1 MYDFSIN
8 DSGIHRFGGNMAKH
22 LNCSRPDRQ
31 RGISF
36 LGMLIVGALIVLV
49 AITAIRIVP
58 VYAEFMT
65 VKKVLKAMKQDPLD
79 TMTPK
84 EIKVSFD
91 KRASIDYL
99 SVVTSDDLSISRSD
113 SGATVV
119 SVEYQV
125 VKPLAGNMSVLM
137 DFAAS
142 SDGN

>member
-1 MYDFSIN
+1 
-8 DSGIHRFGGNMAKH
+8 MAKH

>member
-1 MYDFSIN
+1 
-8 DSGIHRFGGNMAKH
+8 MAQH
-22 LNCSRPDRQ
+22 LNHSGPDRQ

-36 LGMLIVGALIVLV
+36 LGMLFVGALIVLV
-49 AITAIRIVP
+49 AITAMRIVP
-58 VYAEFMT
+58 AYTEFMT
-65 VKKVLKAMKQDPLD
+65 VKKVLKAMQQDPLD

-84 EIKVSFD
+84 QIKDAFD
-91 KRASIDYL
+91 KRASIDYI
-99 SVVTSDDLSISRSD
+99 SVVSSDDLSISRTD

-137 DFAAS
+137 DFSAS

>member
-1 MYDFSIN
+1 MIDDSDF
-8 DSGIHRFGGNMAKH
+8 HRYGGNMAKH
-22 LNCSRPDRQ
+22 LNDSRPDRQ

-36 LGMLIVGALIVLV
+36 LGMLVVGALIVLV

-58 VYAEFMT
+58 VYMEFMT

-84 EIKVSFD
+84 EIKTAFD
-91 KRASIDYL
+91 KRASIDYV

>member
-1 MYDFSIN
+1 
-8 DSGIHRFGGNMAKH
+8 MAKH

-84 EIKVSFD
+84 EIKVAFD